1 MVTAVKWAGAYTRV
15 IMEIRS
21 ITLFCDPDRDPATL
35 APFLA
40 AARGAFPAR
49 VQSLRLGATPFPDW
63 LPRDRAAAAAADFA
77 AAWRAAGANYV
88 SLGPVLLRHDPSW
101 LDIIPGLLTAADG
114 LFASV
119 EIATPDGRLDVGRC
133 HATARLVRRVS
144 TLHADGFGNL
154 FLGALA
160 GCGPGHPFLP
170 ASYHSGGAP
179 SFAVAVEAADV
190 ALAAVAGAT
199 TLDEARA
206 RLVAAIEDTAA
217 AIAPTAERLA
227 AEFGLRF
234 GGIDL
239 SPAPYP
245 TADKSLGAALEALG
259 ARVGAPGALFAA
271 AFITEALDRAR
282 FPRAGFCGLMLPVL
296 EDATLARRAAAG
308 QLALS
313 DLLLYSAVCGVGL
326 DTVPLPGDVDEAMLA
341 GILLDTAA
349 LSARL
354 RKPLVAR
361 LMPLPGMR
369 AGEATAFGFEYFA
382 PGGVMDV
389 AGEGV
394 SGLLV
399 GGNTLDL
406 AAYRARANGL

>member
-1 MVTAVKWAGAYTRV
+1 MD
-15 IMEIRS
+15 IRS
-21 ITLFCDPDRDPATL
+21 VTLFCEAGSDPAEF

-40 AARGAFPAR
+40 AARGAFPWR
-49 VQSLRLGATPFPDW
+49 VQSTRVGATPFPDW
-63 LPRDRAAAAAADFA
+63 LPRDRAAPAAAEFA
-77 AAWRAAGANYV
+77 AAWRAAGADYV
-88 SLGPVLLRHDPSW
+88 SLGPVRLDHDPAWLALIPDLLR
-101 LDIIPGLLTAADG
+101 AADG

-119 EIATPDGRLDVGRC
+119 EIATIDGRIDSARC
-133 HATARLVRRVS
+133 RDTARLIQQVS
-144 TLHADGFGNL
+144 ALHADGFGNL

-170 ASYHSGGAP
+170 ASYHGGGPA

-190 ALAAVAGAT
+190 ALTAIAGAS

-206 RLVAAIEDTAA
+206 RLVTAIEEAAA
-217 AIAPTAERLA
+217 AIVPAAERLA
-227 AEFGLRF
+227 AGFGLRF
-234 GGIDL
+234 GGIDF

-245 TADKSLGAALEALG
+245 TPDKSLGAALEALG
-259 ARVGAPGALFAA
+259 ARVGGPGALFAA
-271 AFITEALDRAR
+271 AFLTDALDRAR

-308 QLALS
+308 GLALS

-326 DTVPLPGDVDEAMLA
+326 DTVPLPGDVDEATLT

-361 LMPLPGMR
+361 LMPLPGLA
-369 AGEATAFGFEYFA
+369 AGDATSFSFEYFA
-382 PGGVMDV
+382 PGGVMAV
-389 AGEGV
+389 AAAETGGLMAQGER
-394 SGLLV
+394 LR
-399 GGNTLDL
+399 L
-406 AAYRARANGL
+406 ATYRAWADGL

>member
-1 MVTAVKWAGAYTRV
+1 
-15 IMEIRS
+15 MEIRS
-21 ITLFCDPDRDPATL
+21 VTLFCEPSGDPAAF

-40 AARGAFPAR
+40 AARTAFPVR
-49 VQSLRLGATPFPDW
+49 VQSTRVGATPFPVW
-63 LPRDRAAAAAADFA
+63 LPRDRAAETAAEFA
-77 AAWRAAGANYV
+77 AAWRAAGADYV
-88 SLGPVLLRHDPSW
+88 SLGPALLRHDPAW
-101 LDIIPGLLTAADG
+101 LDLIPDLLMAAGG

-119 EIATPDGRLDVGRC
+119 EIATPDGRIDVGRC
-133 HATARLVRRVS
+133 YDAARLIRRVS

-170 ASYHSGGAP
+170 ASYHGGGPAA
-179 SFAVAVEAADV
+179 FAVAVEAAGV
-190 ALAAVAGAT
+190 ALAAIESAA

-206 RLVAAIEDTAA
+206 RLVAAIEDAA
-217 AIAPTAERLA
+217 TAIAPVAERLA

-234 GGIDL
+234 AGIDF

-245 TADKSLGAALEALG
+245 TPDKSLGAALEALG
-259 ARVGAPGALFAA
+259 ARVGGPGALFAA
-271 AFITEALDRAR
+271 AFVTDALDRAR

-308 QLALS
+308 GLALS

-326 DTVPLPGDVDEAMLA
+326 DTVPLPGDVDEATLA

-361 LMPLPGMR
+361 LMPLPGLA
-369 AGEATAFGFEYFA
+369 AGDATSFSFEYFA
-382 PGGVMDV
+382 PGGVMRV
-389 AGEGV
+389 AAAEGG
-394 SGLLV
+394 GLLSRDS
-399 GGNTLDL
+399 TLDL
-406 AAYRARANGL
+406 SAYRAWANGL

>member
-1 MVTAVKWAGAYTRV
+1 
-15 IMEIRS
+15 MEIRS
-21 ITLFCDPDRDPATL
+21 VTLFCEPGGDPATF

-40 AARGAFPAR
+40 AARGAFAVR
-49 VQSLRLGATPFPDW
+49 VQSTRVGATPFPDW
-63 LPRDRAAAAAADFA
+63 LPRERAAEAAAEFA
-77 AAWRAAGANYV
+77 AGWRAAGADYV
-88 SLGPVLLRHDPSW
+88 SLGPALLGHDAAW
-101 LDIIPGLLTAADG
+101 LELIPDLLMAAGG

-119 EIATPDGRLDVGRC
+119 EIATPDGQINVARA
-133 HATARLVRRVS
+133 HAAARLIRRVS

-170 ASYHSGGAP
+170 ASYHGGGPTA
-179 SFAVAVEAADV
+179 FAVAVEAADV
-190 ALAAVAGAT
+190 ALAAVSGAA

-206 RLVAAIEDTAA
+206 RLVAGIEDAAA
-217 AIAPTAERLA
+217 AIAPAAERLA

-234 GGIDL
+234 GGIDF

-245 TADKSLGAALEALG
+245 TPDKSLGAALEALG
-259 ARVGAPGALFAA
+259 ARVGGPGALFAA
-271 AFITEALDRAR
+271 AFLTDALDRAR

-308 QLALS
+308 GLALS
-313 DLLLYSAVCGVGL
+313 DLLLYAAVCGVGL
-326 DTVPLPGDVDEAMLA
+326 DTVPLPGDVDEATLA

-361 LMPLPGMR
+361 LMPLPGLR
-369 AGEATAFGFEYFA
+369 AGDATAFSFEYFA

-389 AGEGV
+389 AGDGA
-394 SGLLV
+394 SRLLA
-399 GGNTLDL
+399 GAGALDL
-406 AAYRARANGL
+406 AGYRAWAKY